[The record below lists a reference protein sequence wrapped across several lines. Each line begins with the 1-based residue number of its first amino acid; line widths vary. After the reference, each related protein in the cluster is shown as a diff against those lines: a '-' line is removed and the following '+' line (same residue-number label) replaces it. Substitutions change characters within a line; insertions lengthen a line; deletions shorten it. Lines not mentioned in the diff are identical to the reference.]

1 MNRMKRLIVFI
12 CYLFTLLNNIKIN
25 YFKVDLTYYLNLVDI
40 SNEDLSIMVNFNI
53 SITSRIVDHRKK
65 KMLNTYK

>member
-1 MNRMKRLIVFI
+1 MKRLIVFI